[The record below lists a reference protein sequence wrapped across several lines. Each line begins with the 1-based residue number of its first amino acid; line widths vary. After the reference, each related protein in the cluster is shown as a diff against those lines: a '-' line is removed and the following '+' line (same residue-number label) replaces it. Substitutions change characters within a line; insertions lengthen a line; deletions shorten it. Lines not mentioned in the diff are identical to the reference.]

1 MLAKLIFYSLLTQFK
16 LHLPTYAKYDSS
28 KKTYTTVSDIKE
40 ATHIQ
45 LTSKSNASQ
54 GSDVPTKIQL
64 VFTDNFNYEV
74 DVTMNTPFTMTFQ
87 QQ

>member
-1 MLAKLIFYSLLTQFK
+1 MPNMILRKKHILL
-16 LHLPTYAKYDSS
+16 L
-28 KKTYTTVSDIKE
+28 DIKE

>member
-1 MLAKLIFYSLLTQFK
+1 MNIMKLAGA
-16 LHLPTYAKYDSS
+16 TYAKYDSS

-74 DVTMNTPFTMTFQ
+74 DVTMNTPFHYDVPTTIIEL
-87 QQ
+87 